1 MPYVYKDILETDELI
16 KTENSLFD
24 EAEGILSS
32 EKANQFILTT
42 DLAGIERYE
51 KMFNIIADPVVESLK
66 FRQDRIINRWS
77 TLPPFTMP
85 FLRKKLNEII
95 GVNKFKTYIDYSN
108 YTLYIESMAENQIWY
123 QEILITM
130 NIIKP
135 ANIVFRNMPLIYDN
149 INLSES
155 INLSEVQYNYKL
167 GTIWL
172 LEQKPFMSYE
182 EMGVVKLGQVS
193 SVKNDFLNDLALF
206 SASDIVKV
214 LVNDKYEISVFDL
227 KGTESDTAIIN
238 YTVPVSS
245 GLQTIT
251 KIKLLNAGGKVLT
264 SSDLYI
270 QILDD
275 VVLKHSIKFK
285 EGIL

>member
-1 MPYVYKDILETDELI
+1 MPYVYKGILETDELI

-51 KMFNIIADPVVESLK
+51 KMFNIIADPVVENLK

-85 FLRKKLNEII
+85 FLRKKLDEII
-95 GVNKFKTYIDYSN
+95 GVNKYKTYIDYSN
-108 YTLYIESMAENQIWY
+108 YTLYIESMAENQSWY

-172 LEQKPFMSYE
+172 LGQKPFMSYE

-206 SASDIVKV
+206 SASEIVKV
-214 LVNDKYEISVFDL
+214 LVNDTYEISVFDL

-251 KIKLLNAGGKVLT
+251 NIKLLNAGDKVLT